1 MTIDANKRYEATLET
16 SLGTIVVEMLSKE
29 APRTVNNFVFLARDG
44 FYDGTRFHRVIKGFM
59 FQGGDPL
66 GNGTGG
72 PGYRFNDEPIT
83 RDYTP
88 GIMAMANSGANTNGS
103 QFFIM
108 HGTAALPKAYVIFGQ
123 VIQGQD
129 VVDKIASVQVGP
141 GNPGELSRPVQ
152 DVLLKKVTIAESG
165 P

>member
-1 MTIDANKRYEATLET
+1 MTIDANKQYVATLET
-16 SLGTIVVEMLSKE
+16 SLGDIVVEMLPKE

-59 FQGGDPL
+59 LQGGDPL

-72 PGYRFNDEPIT
+72 PGYRFNDEPVT

-108 HGTAALPKAYVIFGQ
+108 HGSAALPKAYVIFGQ
-123 VIQGQD
+123 VIKGQD
-129 VVDKIASVQVGP
+129 VVDKIATVQVGP
-141 GNPGELSRPVQ
+141 GNPGELSRPAQ
-152 DVLLKKVTIAESG
+152 DVLLKKVTIAETG